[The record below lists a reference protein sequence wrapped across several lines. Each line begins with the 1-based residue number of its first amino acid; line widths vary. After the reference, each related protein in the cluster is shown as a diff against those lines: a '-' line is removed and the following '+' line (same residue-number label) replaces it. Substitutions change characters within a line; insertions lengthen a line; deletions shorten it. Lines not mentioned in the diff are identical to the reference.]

1 MRSRGGVVGAAL
13 LAAAFCVA
21 PARADDLR
29 AEDLRAPASGAAF
42 LSSELKA
49 LQADDFANPGMLWV
63 GEGEK
68 LWARVD
74 GAAGKSCA
82 SCHQDAASSMRGVA
96 ARYPAV
102 DAASGKL
109 LNLEGRINACRTG
122 KMSAAP
128 LAYESADLLALTAYV
143 ARQSSGMPTHVA
155 TTGPA
160 APYYARGR
168 AFFERR
174 QGQLNLACGQCH
186 TEQAGKPLRGDVIS
200 YGVGVGYPVY
210 RLEWQGLGSL
220 HRRLRS
226 CSLGVRAI
234 QFDYGSDEYVSL
246 ELYLAK
252 RAEGLVWDA
261 PSIRK

>member
-1 MRSRGGVVGAAL
+1 MRPRAAALGAAL
-13 LAAAFCVA
+13 LAALGIV
-21 PARADDLR
+21 ARADDM
-29 AEDLRAPASGAAF
+29 RAPASGTAF
-42 LSSELKA
+42 LSEELKS
-49 LQADDFANPGMLWV
+49 LQADEFANPGMLWV

-68 LWARVD
+68 LWARTE

-82 SCHQDAASSMRGVA
+82 SCHGDAVQTMKGVA

-102 DAASGKL
+102 DAATTRL
-109 LNLEGRINACRTG
+109 LNLEGRINACRIAN
-122 KMSAAP
+122 MSASP
-128 LAYESADLLALTAYV
+128 LRYESNELLALTAYI
-143 ARQSSGMPTHVA
+143 AFQSTGMPTKVDI
-155 TTGPA
+155 TGPA
-160 APYYARGR
+160 APYYERGKT
-168 AFFERR
+168 FFSTR
-174 QGQLNLACGQCH
+174 QGQLNLSCGQCH
-186 TEQAGKPLRGDVIS
+186 TDHAGHALRGDVIS

-226 CSLGVRAI
+226 CSFGVRAI

-261 PSIRK
+261 PAIRK